1 MDKCSYNVI
10 ATEDAR
16 AASRTKRDGMASA
29 RDLYLDR
36 FYMHDLNREK
46 GLDAYTHTE
55 SSRAGRHGGD

>member
-10 ATEDAR
+10 ATEYAR
-16 AASRTKRDGMASA
+16 AASRTKRDGVASA
-29 RDLYLDR
+29 RDLYLDL

-46 GLDAYTHTE
+46 GYAYTHTE